1 MTHFLVQRFS
11 AAMMLTSVVAFAGFI
26 AFGVQYSWFAGLMF
40 VLYLIPLSL
49 FLTLLGEYMI
59 PVCPMMSCQTC

>member
-26 AFGVQYSWFAGLMF
+26 AFGAQYSWFSGLMF

-49 FLTLLGEYMI
+49 FLTLLG
-59 PVCPMMSCQTC
+59 V